1 MSDLRMIDVEFEM
14 AIDGQDY
21 SVQAKFDFWIER
33 GREPEAEEVEI
44 NVWKCDQ
51 TTSDVYPVKLY
62 AFSATD
68 RERIRRESA
77 HQAFNQFERENS
89 K

>member
-21 SVQAKFDFWIER
+21 SVQAKFDFWLDP

-44 NVWKCDQ
+44 NVWRCDQ
-51 TTSDVYPVKLY
+51 TTSDVYPVKIGEFT
-62 AFSATD
+62 AEN

-77 HQAFNQFERENS
+77 HHAFNQFERENS